1 MRGLELE
8 HSKWV
13 HQIAPRDRE
22 ADDDLLR
29 EVYAL
34 VGVKY
39 TVSDV
44 FVDRWE
50 IFAQILR
57 EALDARSRSAA

>member
-13 HQIAPRDRE
+13 RQIAPRDRE

-29 EVYAL
+29 EVYAF
-34 VGVKY
+34 VGVNY

-57 EALDARSRSAA
+57 EALDARARSAA